1 MSCATSRR
9 EPVVCAMQRAS
20 LLSRFRTPRRKKKP
34 QRASPRPVGLSPGGS
49 GVRWLSC
56 GLRGRRAVSERIRFC
71 ASASRTAAFDLDADD
86 GIDSELLLSQQSI
99 ASSVASPRSTPATDR
114 KRTELTVRSQ
124 QVIYFFPPA
133 HPVVCRGARRRR
145 AHARGMC
152 CRQQGGK
159 EAASRGLSDLGSQQQ
174 QARSHVRAAG
184 ASGEELRDGG
194 GGGSECG
201 CGFVGI
207 GVQRFA

>member
-1 MSCATSRR
+1 M
-9 EPVVCAMQRAS
+9 
-20 LLSRFRTPRRKKKP
+20 
-34 QRASPRPVGLSPGGS
+34 
-49 GVRWLSC
+49 
-56 GLRGRRAVSERIRFC
+56 SERIRFC

-114 KRTELTVRSQ
+114 KRTALTVRSQ

-159 EAASRGLSDLGSQQQ
+159 GAASRGVSDLGSQQQ

-184 ASGEELRDGG
+184 ASGEELGRARNGHGVEALCASPSQPSSPAAAGRRGLWGVDPPKTT
-194 GGGSECG
+194 GSRSYRG
-201 CGFVGI
+201 YGPQMVGTDRSSFYLMI
-207 GVQRFA
+207 VMRPYPPSGMLDFTALDC